1 VGRRRAG
8 GGGEIG
14 VAEAI
19 LDAGLARYRPDA
31 AAHPCRDL
39 LLAAEAEARAGK
51 TGLWADPFYE
61 VLAAGDRAVFASSR
75 KAMVPRRRHRDE
87 PRRDPGAL
95 LPEFRAAA
103 WR

>member
-39 LLAAEAEARAGK
+39 LLAAEAEARAAGPI
-51 TGLWADPFYE
+51 PFTRCLRPATAPF
-61 VLAAGDRAVFASSR
+61 LAVRAKPWCSS
-75 KAMVPRRRHRDE
+75 KA
-87 PRRDPGAL
+87 L
-95 LPEFRAAA
+95 
-103 WR
+103 

>member
-51 TGLWADPFYE
+51 TGLWDDPFYE

-75 KAMVPRRRHRDE
+75 KAMVLVEGIVTSLGETP
-87 PRRDPGAL
+87 AL
-95 LPEFRAAA
+95 LSEFRAAA

>member
-51 TGLWADPFYE
+51 TGLWADPFTRCLRPATAPFLP
-61 VLAAGDRAVFASSR
+61 VRAKPWCSS
-75 KAMVPRRRHRDE
+75 KA
-87 PRRDPGAL
+87 L
-95 LPEFRAAA
+95 
-103 WR
+103 

>member
-1 VGRRRAG
+1 VGRQRAG

-61 VLAAGDRAVFASSR
+61 VLAPATAPFLPVRAKPWCSSKALGRASAR
-75 KAMVPRRRHRDE
+75 PQ
-87 PRRDPGAL
+87 
-95 LPEFRAAA
+95 RASI
-103 WR
+103 